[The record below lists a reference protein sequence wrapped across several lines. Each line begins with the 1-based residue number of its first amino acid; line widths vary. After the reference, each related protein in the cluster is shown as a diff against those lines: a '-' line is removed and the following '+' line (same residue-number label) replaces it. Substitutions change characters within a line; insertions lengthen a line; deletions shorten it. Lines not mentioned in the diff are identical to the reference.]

1 MMTITEVWFRC
12 ILSSDDDAEVREVTD
27 HFRELNGM
35 ISVWS
40 SWRQR
45 GRDSRQAPLV

>member
-1 MMTITEVWFRC
+1 MMTITGVWFRY
-12 ILSSDDDAEVREVTD
+12 IVSSDDDAEVQEVTD
-27 HFRELNGM
+27 LFRELNGM